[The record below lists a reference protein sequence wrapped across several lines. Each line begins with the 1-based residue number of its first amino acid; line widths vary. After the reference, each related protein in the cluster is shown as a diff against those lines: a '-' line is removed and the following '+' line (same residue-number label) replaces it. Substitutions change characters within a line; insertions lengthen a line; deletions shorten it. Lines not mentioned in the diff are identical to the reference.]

1 MTSLLYTVLVMNTP
15 SVNTTG
21 ACSFR
26 SRFARP
32 VFLWAVTGVATQII
46 VDWIFKHPGHYPVPR
61 WLGLAPILP
70 MMFFVVALVRA
81 VQKMDELQRRIFF
94 ESVAIAFVATLAL
107 TLVFAGLDIAG
118 IYRASY
124 DDLGTPMMAIWA
136 GAYIFCSWRY
146 R

>member
-1 MTSLLYTVLVMNTP
+1 MNTP
-15 SVNTTG
+15 TANTTG
-21 ACSFR
+21 ICR

-32 VFLWAVTGVATQII
+32 VFLWAVTGAATQII
-46 VDWIFKHPGHYPVPR
+46 VDWIFKHPGHYPAPR
-61 WLGLAPILP
+61 WLGLVPVPP
-70 MMFFVVALVRA
+70 MMFFVVALVRS

-94 ESVAIAFVATLAL
+94 ESVSIAFVATLAL

-136 GAYIFCSWRY
+136 CAYIFCSWRY